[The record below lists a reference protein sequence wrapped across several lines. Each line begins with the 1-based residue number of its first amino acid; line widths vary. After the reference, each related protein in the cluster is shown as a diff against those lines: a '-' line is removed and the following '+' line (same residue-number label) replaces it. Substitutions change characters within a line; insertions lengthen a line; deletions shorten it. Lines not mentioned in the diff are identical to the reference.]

1 MYVEDIMFI
10 DKAKIIIVSGAGG
23 DGMVAFRRE
32 KYVPRGGPSGGDG
45 GKGGSV
51 YLKADSGLN
60 TLINFRRKRKFAAE
74 KGENGGAKEMYGKG
88 GEDIIIDVPL
98 GTMVYDNDTNELLAD
113 MVHQD
118 QMVLI
123 AKGGKG
129 GRGNTHFATSAVRAP
144 TYAEKGEPGESK
156 EIRLELKVLAD
167 VGLIGFPSV
176 GKSSLIRKVSGARPE
191 VAAYH
196 FTTLSPSLGVVN
208 LDETRSFV
216 MADIPG
222 LIEGASQGVGLG
234 HEFLRHVERSRVLIH
249 VLDIAG
255 SEGRDPL
262 SDFEIINNE
271 LEIYSPALAQKKQI
285 VAGNKIDLITNQ
297 TELEQIKQ
305 QIESKG
311 YSFFPICTLTGEG
324 IKPLLEKAWSIL
336 QETETTTF
344 DNQEKAIVY
353 ELPQNEFKIEYD
365 GHVYSVIGKRVEK
378 LVAMTNFDN
387 SVSLRRFNKAWKFMG
402 LDKLLKKEGIK
413 EGDTVNLYGIEF
425 SFSEKSSSFEESEN
439 E

>member
-10 DKAKIIIVSGAGG
+10 DKAKIIIISGAGG

-285 VAGNKIDLITNQ
+285 VAGNKIDLITNR

-378 LVAMTNFDN
+378 LVAMTDFDN

>member
-1 MYVEDIMFI
+1 MFI
-10 DKAKIIIVSGAGG
+10 DKAKIIIISGAGG

-297 TELEQIKQ
+297 TELDQTKQ

-378 LVAMTNFDN
+378 LVAMTDFDN

>member
-1 MYVEDIMFI
+1 MFI
-10 DKAKIIIVSGAGG
+10 DKAKIIIISGAGG

-98 GTMVYDNDTNELLAD
+98 GTMVYDNDTNELLTD

-378 LVAMTNFDN
+378 LVAMTDFDN

>member
-1 MYVEDIMFI
+1 MFI
-10 DKAKIIIVSGAGG
+10 DKAKIIIISGASG

-311 YSFFPICTLTGEG
+311 YSFLPICTLTGEG
-324 IKPLLEKAWSIL
+324 IKSLLEKAWTIL

-378 LVAMTNFDN
+378 LVAMTDFDN

>member
-10 DKAKIIIVSGAGG
+10 DKAKIIIISGAGG

-60 TLINFRRKRKFAAE
+60 TLIHFRRKRKFAAE

-196 FTTLSPSLGVVN
+196 FTTLTPSLGVVN

-222 LIEGASQGVGLG
+222 LIEGASEGVGLG

-297 TELEQIKQ
+297 TELEKIKQ

-378 LVAMTNFDN
+378 LVAMTDFDN

>member
-1 MYVEDIMFI
+1 MFI
-10 DKAKIIIVSGAGG
+10 DKAKIIIISGAGG

-378 LVAMTNFDN
+378 LVAMTDFDN

-402 LDKLLKKEGIK
+402 LDELLKKEGIK

>member
-1 MYVEDIMFI
+1 MFI
-10 DKAKIIIVSGAGG
+10 DKAKIIIISGAGG

-196 FTTLSPSLGVVN
+196 FTTLTPSLGVVN

-222 LIEGASQGVGLG
+222 LIEGASEGVGLG

-297 TELEQIKQ
+297 TELEKIKQ

-324 IKPLLEKAWSIL
+324 IKPLLEKAWTIL
-336 QETETTTF
+336 QETATTTF
-344 DNQEKAIVY
+344 DAQEKAIVY

-378 LVAMTNFDN
+378 LVAMTDFDN

-425 SFSEKSSSFEESEN
+425 SFSEKNSSFEESEN